1 MPSFNAQ
8 AIVIATVIAAAFIV
22 FLAAR
27 SMPGF
32 GLSIVLF
39 LALTAGLA
47 ALLLAIGRKADGGQT
62 AGQAALSR
70 T

>member
-8 AIVIATVIAAAFIV
+8 AIVIAAVVASGFIV
-22 FLAAR
+22 LLAALTV
-27 SMPGF
+27 PGF

-39 LALTAGLA
+39 LGLAAGLA
-47 ALLLAIGRKADGGQT
+47 ALLLATGRRANGGQT
-62 AGQAALSR
+62 TGQAALSR

>member
-8 AIVIATVIAAAFIV
+8 AIVVAAVIAAAFIV

-27 SMPGF
+27 SMPSF

-39 LALTAGLA
+39 LALIAGLA
-47 ALLLAIGRKADGGQT
+47 ALLLAIGRNADGGRT
-62 AGQAALSR
+62 PAQAALSR

>member
-8 AIVIATVIAAAFIV
+8 AIVVAAVIAAALIV
-22 FLAAR
+22 LLAAR
-27 SMPGF
+27 SVPGF
-32 GLSIVLF
+32 GLAIVL
-39 LALTAGLA
+39 LLVLGAGLA
-47 ALLLAIGRKADGGQT
+47 ALLLAIGRRTDSDQT

>member
-8 AIVIATVIAAAFIV
+8 AIVIAAVIASGSIV
-22 FLAAR
+22 FTAAR

-39 LALTAGLA
+39 LALSAGLA
-47 ALLLAIGRKADGGQT
+47 ALLLAIGRSDDGRQAT
-62 AGQAALSR
+62 GQAALSR